1 MQFEVIQTIAEYSPF
16 ACLQN
21 GSWPR
26 GWDTNVFRQPQ
37 SGLTDKSQS
46 PESAREALKF
56 VFSAEGAFFRD
67 FIMDELVRSIDAMS
81 RSQLKA
87 LVSSLGL
94 TGASIPLLLL
104 GNLKFIPLSPELD
117 AEDRKVMENVTKLGN
132 FLTGGDAAGLIGGSS
147 DPQVMREMLPF
158 LPNVATEIAP
168 EVLKRLASR
177 LSARAVR
184 ELLVTSS
191 P

>member
-1 MQFEVIQTIAEYSPF
+1 MINIFVVMHFMLINYMQGSEFPL
-16 ACLQN
+16 ACRK
-21 GSWPR
+21 P
-26 GWDTNVFRQPQ
+26 
-37 SGLTDKSQS
+37 
-46 PESAREALKF
+46 SAQIPVEAATEATGYCRSELKN
-56 VFSAEGAFFRD
+56 
-67 FIMDELVRSIDAMS
+67 LVNR
-81 RSQLKA
+81 
-87 LVSSLGL
+87 LGL

-104 GNLKFIPLSPELD
+104 GDLKFVPLTPDLD

-168 EVLKRLASR
+168 EVLRRLASR

-184 ELLVTSS
+184 ELFVSAPL
-191 P
+191 

>member
-1 MQFEVIQTIAEYSPF
+1 LSHAASILVSSNKTHVI
-16 ACLQN
+16 CLQN
-21 GSWPR
+21 GSWS
-26 GWDTNVFRQPQ
+26 GAFGQNAFKQPQ
-37 SGLTDKSQS
+37 DGPDKSQT

-81 RSQLKA
+81 RSQFKA

-94 TGASIPLLLL
+94 TGASVPLLLP
-104 GNLKFIPLSPELD
+104 GNLKFIPLTPDLD
-117 AEDRKVMENVTKLGN
+117 PEDRKVMENVTKLGN
-132 FLTGGDAAGLIGGSS
+132 FLTGGDAAGLIGQSS

-184 ELLVTSS
+184 ELFVSS
-191 P
+191 PL

>member
-1 MQFEVIQTIAEYSPF
+1 MSG
-16 ACLQN
+16 LQY
-21 GSWPR
+21 GSWPNAW
-26 GWDTNVFRQPQ
+26 GQSAFQQPRNGTSKAQ
-37 SGLTDKSQS
+37 T

-87 LVSSLGL
+87 LVARLGL
-94 TGASIPLLLL
+94 TGASIPVVLL
-104 GNLKFIPLSPELD
+104 GSLRFIPLTPELD
-117 AEDRKVMENVTKLGN
+117 PEDKKVMENVRKLGD
-132 FLTGGDAAGLIGGSS
+132 FLTGGDAAGLVGGSP
-147 DPQVMREMLPF
+147 DPRVTREMLPY

-168 EVLKRLASR
+168 ELLKRLASR

-184 ELLVTSS
+184 ELFVSS
-191 P
+191 PP